1 MSDNKVVEFPSASGW
16 SNNTDKDQSPSKNMY
31 NERVDKI
38 TPDNQVDK
46 SNNWVCKCCG
56 VEVDDKS
63 DRKVLPISMGGDP
76 NNPQYSLTFYI
87 CPGCYSV
94 QMPEEIFEE
103 MHRRMNSSIIQ

>member
-63 DRKVLPISMGGDP
+63 DRKVLP
-76 NNPQYSLTFYI
+76 
-87 CPGCYSV
+87 GCYSV